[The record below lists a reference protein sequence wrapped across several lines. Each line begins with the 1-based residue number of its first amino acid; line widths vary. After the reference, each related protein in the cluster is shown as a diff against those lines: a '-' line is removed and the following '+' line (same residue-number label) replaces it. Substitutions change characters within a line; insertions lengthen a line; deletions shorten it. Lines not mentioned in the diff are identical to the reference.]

1 MAGPLCITRLVW
13 FIDIIVNAIEKKLQ
27 TNTHIVAMNE

>member
-1 MAGPLCITRLVW
+1 LCITHLFC
-13 FIDIIVNAIEKKLQ
+13 FINIIVNAIEKKVQ